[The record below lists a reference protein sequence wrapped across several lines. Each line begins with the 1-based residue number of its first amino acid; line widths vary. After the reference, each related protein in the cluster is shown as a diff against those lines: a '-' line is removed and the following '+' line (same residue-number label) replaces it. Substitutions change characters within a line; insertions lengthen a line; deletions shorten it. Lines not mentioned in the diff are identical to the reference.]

1 MSINRRPQYYLNKE
15 GEFVIEN
22 YHRARPFS
30 SFFPGIAGVW
40 GVPIWVFYV
49 NRGQGI
55 ASFGIKD
62 KDHPIMEF
70 QPANKAYQL
79 TSLLGFRTLIKVRSK
94 KKNIFYDAFH
104 NGASAAGFEITNKM
118 LINSYELK
126 LKEVN
131 HSLGIETAIEYFTI
145 PNDNYGALS
154 RKLSIKNI
162 SGHPL
167 DFEYL
172 DGLPQIIPYGLNNM
186 FLKELSR
193 TIEAWMDVENL
204 ENKIPYLRLKVD
216 PSDRPE
222 VTHISEGNF
231 YLAFDAQG
239 LIKPIVDPDAIFGR
253 VSDFTY
259 PEAFLD
265 KPSFGEPDIQLTN
278 SRTPCC
284 MSYQKAKLKA
294 DGSLEMFSLIGNM
307 DSLEKLKANSGRI
320 ASQEYLLKKQ
330 AENKKLVGEL
340 EASVF
345 THSSSRNFDLYCRQ
359 NFLDNVLRGGY
370 PLSLPGVSSSPKDK
384 DSLLVQVYSRKH
396 GDLERDYNKFLL
408 EPTYFSQGNGNFRDA
423 NQNRR
428 ADVWFNPALKS
439 IGLMTFFNLL
449 QTDGYN
455 PLVLKP
461 DNFIFQGDFGL
472 LDKFF
477 NKRASAKVR
486 KRLEKPFTPGELIFF
501 IERNIFK
508 GFAPF
513 KGREDFLILILAHS
527 VRLFCAEHSEGF
539 WIDHW
544 TYCLD
549 LLESY
554 LGLYPED
561 LRSIL
566 LEKKDFTFFDNS
578 EVVRP
583 RKEKY
588 ALKGGRV
595 FQYHSVVNNHTKN
608 LCLRKREDFPH
619 LSRTQAGEGDI
630 YKTTLIVK
638 MLVVIANKFASLDP
652 FGAGVEMEAN
662 KPNWYDALN
671 GLPGLLGSSTCE
683 TFELKRW
690 IVFLQDALKKIGPE
704 TKDTLSLPV
713 ELHNLLVGLKNISY
727 EGSRILQPFGLQDE
741 PSEKNR
747 EKKHP
752 RAQLNEYGF
761 WDKSHLLREE
771 YLQKTLMG
779 FNGQERELSTQ
790 ELNSI
795 LSAFLKKIDGGLKK
809 ACDNKQKLPYA
820 YFINE
825 VTDYKILDASER
837 GHIIKPLKFKP
848 KPLPLFLEGP
858 VHSLRVIE
866 SQRRAKQ
873 LFRALRKSPLYD
885 KKLKMYKV
893 NAPLSRMPEEIGR
906 CRAFTPGWL
915 ENESIWLHMEYK
927 YILELLKNGLYKEF
941 FEDFRNA
948 LIPFQDPERYGRSIL
963 ENSSFLV
970 SSAFPDQR
978 LHGSGFVAR
987 LSGSTSEFISIWLIM
1002 CAGKNPF
1009 YLNKAQKLCLAFRPI
1024 LPGWIFSRKE
1034 EDGFPK
1040 NTFAFKFLNKT
1051 LVVYHNPRRKDTFG
1065 PRTARIREI
1074 SITFQDA
1081 SMSTLSASFLSSPIS
1096 KDIRNGKIPRI
1107 DIELE

>member
-1 MSINRRPQYYLNKE
+1 MSVQRQPKYYLNKE

-22 YHRARPFS
+22 YHLARPFS

-62 KDHPIMEF
+62 KDHPVMEF

-79 TSLLGFRTLIKVRSK
+79 ASLVGFRTLIKVRSK
-94 KKNIFYDAFH
+94 KRNIFYDAFH
-104 NGASAAGFEITNKM
+104 NGASSAGFEITNKM

-126 LKEVN
+126 LKEIN
-131 HSLGIETAIEYFTI
+131 HTLGLEVAIEYFTI

-154 RKLSIKNI
+154 RKLSIRNI
-162 SGHPL
+162 SGGVL

-222 VTHISEGNF
+222 VTNISEGNF
-231 YLAFDAQG
+231 YLAFGEKG
-239 LIKPIVDPDAIFGR
+239 LIKPIVDPEAIFGR
-253 VSDFTY
+253 VNDFTY
-259 PEAFLD
+259 PEAFLN
-265 KPSFGEPDIQLTN
+265 KPNFGKPKIQLTN
-278 SRTPCC
+278 SQTPCC
-284 MSYQKAKLKA
+284 MSYQKVKLKA
-294 DGSLEMFSLIGNM
+294 DGCLQAYSLIGNM
-307 DSLEKLKANSGRI
+307 DSLEKLKANAGRI
-320 ASQEYLLKKQ
+320 ASKEYLLKKQ
-330 AENKKLVGEL
+330 AENKKLIEDL
-340 EASVF
+340 EATVF

-370 PLSLPGVSSSPKDK
+370 PLSLPVGSAKEQAGK
-384 DSLLVQVYSRKH
+384 KAQGNLLIQVYSRKH

-428 ADVWFNPALKS
+428 NDVWFNPALKDR
-439 IGLMTFFNLL
+439 GLTTFFSLL
-449 QTDGYN
+449 QADGYN

-461 DNFIFQGDFGL
+461 DNFIFQGDFESL
-472 LDKFF
+472 NKFF
-477 NKRASAKVR
+477 NKGALPKVK

-508 GFAPF
+508 GIAPF
-513 KGREDFLILILAHS
+513 KGREGFLAAVLTGS
-527 VRLFCAEHSEGF
+527 VRMLSAEHSEGF

-549 LLESY
+549 LIESY

-566 LEKKDFTFFDNS
+566 WEKKEFTFFDNS

-588 ALKGGRV
+588 VLKGGRV
-595 FQYHSVVNNHTKN
+595 FQYHAVVNNHTKN
-608 LCLRKREDFPH
+608 ACLRKREKFSH
-619 LSRTQAGEGDI
+619 LSRTQGGEGGI
-630 YKTTLIVK
+630 YKTTLMVK

-652 FGAGVEMEAN
+652 FGVGVEMEAN
-662 KPNWYDALN
+662 KPSWYDALN

-690 IVFLQDALKKIGPE
+690 IVFLRDGLKKIGL
-704 TKDTLSLPV
+704 DNADAVYLPL
-713 ELHNLLVGLKNISY
+713 ELHELLMGLKNIA
-727 EGSRILQPFGLQDE
+727 
-741 PSEKNR
+741 R
-747 EKKHP
+747 EE
-752 RAQLNEYGF
+752 LNGYDF
-761 WDKSHLLREE
+761 WDKSHIFREE
-771 YLQKTLMG
+771 YLQKTIMG
-779 FNGQERELSTQ
+779 FSGEERALGVQ

-795 LSAFLKKIDGGLKK
+795 FPAFLKKIDEGLKK
-809 ACDNKQKLPYA
+809 AYAKSEKLHYT

-825 VTDYKILDASER
+825 VTDYKILDAGER
-837 GHIIKPLKFKP
+837 GHIIKPLKFRAR
-848 KPLPLFLEGP
+848 PLPLFLEGP
-858 VHSLRVIE
+858 VHSLRVID
-866 SQRRAKQ
+866 SQPQARK
-873 LFRALRKSPLYD
+873 LFQALRKSPLYD

-893 NAPLSRMPEEIGR
+893 NAPLRRMPEEIGR
-906 CRAFTPGWL
+906 CRVFTPGWL

-927 YILELLKNGLYKEF
+927 YILELLKKGLYQEF
-941 FEDFRNA
+941 FEDFRSV
-948 LIPFQDPERYGRSIL
+948 LVPFQDPRRYGRSIL

-970 SSAFPDQR
+970 SSAFPDKKLQ
-978 LHGSGFVAR
+978 GSGFVAR

-1002 CAGKNPF
+1002 CAGKDPF
-1009 YLNKAQKLCLAFRPI
+1009 YLNKDKKLCLAFKPI
-1024 LPGWIFSRKE
+1024 LPGWLFSRE
-1034 EDGFPK
+1034 EEKGFSK
-1040 NTFAFKFLNKT
+1040 NTFAFRFLNKT
-1051 LVVYHNPRRKDTFG
+1051 LVVYHNPGRKDTFG
-1065 PRTARIREI
+1065 PGAAK
-1074 SITFQDA
+1074 ITELILESQDGKVNFK
-1081 SMSTLSASFLSSPIS
+1081 SSFLESPIAN
-1096 KDIRNGKIPRI
+1096 DVREGKVSRI
-1107 DIELE
+1107 DILLS